1 MLLTASLCNISLT
14 WVDGVKGEMVES
26 KVLPPPSSV
35 EKLGTGN
42 VGSWRAHMNA
52 MQTVVAQG
60 LTSALIFED
69 DIDWDIRLKA
79 QLYDTA
85 KVFRM
90 LTRAVVADT
99 HFEANETDI
108 PAKNIPG
115 EPIDL
120 NFHELPVESTPPDS
134 PYGDNWDILWLGYC
148 HGPWSPAPGGQPKD
162 QVIQF
167 ADATVPTRYGLGTY
181 PPQTRVWKHASD
193 PICSLGYAVSQ
204 RGARNLLYEAGL
216 VSFDKPFD
224 ILLLDFCQRYNCL
237 LTQPQLFNHW
247 RKPGKISCDSDIS
260 PAGDGPEPQ
269 QDWTPTI
276 RQSARLNMKKLLE
289 GDTNYDD
296 QLPD

>member
-1 MLLTASLCNISLT
+1 MLLTASLCNISLS
-14 WVDGVKGEMVES
+14 WVNGVKGEMVEP
-26 KVLPPPSSV
+26 KVLPPLSSV
-35 EKLGTGN
+35 EELGTGN

-85 KVFRM
+85 KAFRM
-90 LTRAVVADT
+90 LTRPPVSDSPV
-99 HFEANETDI
+99 ETNSASI
-108 PAKNIPG
+108 PARINSG
-115 EPIDL
+115 ELLDL
-120 NFHELPVESTPPDS
+120 NFHELPAESTPPDS
-134 PYGDNWDILWLGYC
+134 PYSDDWDILWLGYC
-148 HGPWSPAPGGQPKD
+148 HGPWSPAPGGQSKD
-162 QVIQF
+162 QVVQLT
-167 ADATVPTRYGLGTY
+167 DATVPMKYGLGDY
-181 PPQTRVWKHASD
+181 PPQTRVWKYVSD

-216 VSFDKPFD
+216 VSFDKAFD
-224 ILLLDFCQRYNCL
+224 ILLLEFCQRYNCL

-247 RKPGKISCDSDIS
+247 RKPGKKSCDSDIS
-260 PAGDGPEPQ
+260 PAGDGPELQ

-276 RQSARLNMKKLLE
+276 RQSARLNMKKLLK